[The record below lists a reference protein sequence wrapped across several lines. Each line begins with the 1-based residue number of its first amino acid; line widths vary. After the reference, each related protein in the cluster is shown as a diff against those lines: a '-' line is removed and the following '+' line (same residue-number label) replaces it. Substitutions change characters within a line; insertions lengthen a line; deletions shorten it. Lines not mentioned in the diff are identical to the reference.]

1 LLGYADDLEQATA
14 MLREAMDADRYWP
27 DAWFI
32 SDHSNLHRLTR
43 GGRLSN
49 GRCEVRRIFPGC
61 SPGRVRSTGA
71 GAVPRRAH
79 NPAMH
84 VPMTYQA
91 GRSAAHLRLAMGH
104 KRRGHVADE

>member
-43 GGRLSN
+43 GGRLSMAVVRFTASPRLFSGPREGHW
-49 GRCEVRRIFPGC
+49 GRGC
-61 SPGRVRSTGA
+61 PVA
-71 GAVPRRAH
+71 
-79 NPAMH
+79 
-84 VPMTYQA
+84 
-91 GRSAAHLRLAMGH
+91 SA
-104 KRRGHVADE
+104 